1 MNKVNKILG
10 IDFGSLTMGLA
21 IYDES
26 VDFIYPLKTLK
37 RNRENILRENL
48 RELVDIINKENIYKI
63 IVGLPLSM
71 NGNFNERTELTNNFI
86 KKLKSRLID
95 NIDIILQDERLT
107 TEESKEILY
116 NNNVKKELHKQSID
130 QVAACLILKDYREN
144 IKNGK

>member
-10 IDFGSLTMGLA
+10 IDFGSQTMGLA

-63 IVGLPLSM
+63 VVGLPLSM

-86 KKLKSRLID
+86 KKL
-95 NIDIILQDERLT
+95 Q
-107 TEESKEILY
+107 
-116 NNNVKKELHKQSID
+116 
-130 QVAACLILKDYREN
+130 
-144 IKNGK
+144 